1 MEQEVLIQEILKF
14 HPNFSSEE
22 LKVGLSFFNLRS
34 YKSKDIIMQE
44 RDVSHVLYFANS
56 SISRCFYFDD
66 NGEEKT
72 VWIEPEQMF
81 ITDFESFIKNCPSKY
96 YLQFYQDTEVWV
108 ITRKDLLQLYE
119 NYKDWAIWGIKLMEH
134 YHVRIL
140 DLFTIMFRNNASENY
155 QFIEQYYSHFLQ
167 IAPLKDIASMLNL
180 SPITLSRIRAGTQTK
195 K

>member
-1 MEQEVLIQEILKF
+1 MKI
-14 HPNFSSEE
+14 
-22 LKVGLSFFNLRS
+22 GLDFFKLQS
-34 YKSKDIIMQE
+34 YKAKDYILQE
-44 RDVSHVLYFANS
+44 GKISNILFFANS
-56 SISRCFYFDD
+56 SVSRCFYYDE

-72 VWIEPEQMF
+72 VWMEPEHIF

-96 YLQFYQDTEVWV
+96 YLQFYQDTDVW
-108 ITRKDLLQLYE
+108 IIFRKDLLRLYE
-119 NYKDWAIWGIKLMEH
+119 NYKDWAIWGIRLMEY

-140 DLFTIMFRNNASENY
+140 DLFTIMFRNSASENY
-155 QFIEQYYSHFLQ
+155 QFIEQHFSHFLQ

>member
-1 MEQEVLIQEILKF
+1 MKALKEEILKF
-14 HPNFSSEE
+14 HPEFSQEE
-22 LKVGLSFFNLRS
+22 LNHGLNFFNLKT
-34 YKSKDIIMQE
+34 YKSKELILKEGSLSDE
-44 RDVSHVLYFANS
+44 LFFAQS
-56 SISRCFYFDD
+56 SVSRCFFYDD
-66 NGEEKT
+66 NGDEKT
-72 VWIEPEQMF
+72 VWMEPEKMF

-108 ITRKDLLQLYE
+108 IKRKDLLHLYE
-119 NYKDWAIWGIKLMEH
+119 NYKDWSIWGIKLMEH

-155 QFIEQYYSHFLQ
+155 QFIEEYFSHFIQ
-167 IAPLKDIASMLNL
+167 VAPLKDIASMLNL

>member
-1 MEQEVLIQEILKF
+1 MKQEVLKQEILKF
-14 HPNFSSEE
+14 YPNFSSDE
-22 LKVGLSFFNLRS
+22 LKIGLDFFNKRS
-34 YKSKDIIMQE
+34 YKAKDYILQE
-44 RDVSHVLYFANS
+44 GKISNMLFFANS
-56 SISRCFYFDD
+56 SVSRCFYYNE

-72 VWIEPEQMF
+72 VWMEPEQIF

-96 YLQFYQDTEVWV
+96 YLQLYQDTSAWV
-108 ITRKDLLQLYE
+108 IYRKDLFRLYE
-119 NYKDWAIWGIKLMEH
+119 NYKDWAIWGIRLMEY

-140 DLFTIMFRNNASENY
+140 DLFTIMFRNSASENY
-155 QFIEQYYSHFLQ
+155 QFIEQHFSHFLQ

>member
-1 MEQEVLIQEILKF
+1 MLF
-14 HPNFSSEE
+14 
-22 LKVGLSFFNLRS
+22 
-34 YKSKDIIMQE
+34 
-44 RDVSHVLYFANS
+44 FANS
-56 SISRCFYFDD
+56 SVSRCFYYNE

-72 VWIEPEQMF
+72 VWMEPEQIF

-96 YLQFYQDTEVWV
+96 YLQLYQDTIAWV
-108 ITRKDLLQLYE
+108 IYRKDLFRLYE
-119 NYKDWAIWGIKLMEH
+119 NYKDWAIWGIRLMEY

-140 DLFTIMFRNNASENY
+140 DLFTIMFRNSASENY
-155 QFIEQYYSHFLQ
+155 QFIEQHFSHFLQ